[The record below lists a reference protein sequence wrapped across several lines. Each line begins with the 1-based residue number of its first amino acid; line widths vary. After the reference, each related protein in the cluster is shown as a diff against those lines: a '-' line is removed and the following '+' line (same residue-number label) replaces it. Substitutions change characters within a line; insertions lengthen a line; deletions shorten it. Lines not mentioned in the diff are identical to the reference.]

1 MSEGGG
7 WVGAAVPRK
16 EDEALLTGHA
26 RFIDDM
32 EPVPGLRHVALLRS
46 PHPHAEIADIDVSRA
61 AAHPGVHGVLT
72 GADIAAATRPI
83 PSAVRVPIDYY
94 PMAVD
99 KARHAGE
106 PVALVAADDRYVA
119 EDAVELIEVAYRPL
133 PPVIDPKAA
142 AEAGAALLHE
152 AVGSNVVHRRS
163 FRYGDPETAFAE
175 ADRIVRLDWTFPRYS
190 STPMETYGVIAAFEP
205 APDRYTVWSNFQG
218 PFILHAL
225 MAGALGVPGNRL
237 RLITSPQ
244 SGGSFGIKQG
254 MFPHMVLLAA
264 ASRLLGA
271 PLKWVEDRLEHLV
284 ASSSGSNRAD
294 EIEAA
299 FRSDGTLTGLRFRNL
314 VDVGAYIRAPEP
326 ASVYRMH
333 SASNGAYRVRD
344 IAIDNRLVTT
354 NRLPIGLNRGYGGP
368 QFFFALERAMDAGAR
383 ALGIDIAEIRRRNF
397 IPADAFPYTAPAGAV
412 YDAGDYEAA
421 LDRTLELADYE
432 ALRAERDRARAAG
445 RLFGIGLATAV
456 EPSGSNM
463 AYVTLA
469 QTPEER
475 ARSGGRSGGLGT
487 CTIAIDP
494 SGSVTVKTVSTPAGQ
509 GHATVAAQVV
519 ADALGLTPDDID
531 VVTEVD
537 TLTSAWSLASGNY
550 ANRFSSVVVDAI
562 GDAARRVAE
571 KIRLVAAEELEV
583 AAEDV
588 ELAEGMARVLGVK
601 EKALPFRRVA
611 AKTHWHPAGLP
622 EGVAP
627 GVFETAVMSPPA
639 LGPPDAEDRVASAV
653 TFGFI
658 CDLAAVEIDGGTGRI
673 EVRKYVSV
681 HDVGRVLNPLIAEG
695 QIVGGF
701 AHGIAGALMEEMVYD
716 EDGNPL
722 SGTFADYLCITA
734 PEMPGLTIGHFDT
747 PSPHTALGAKGWG
760 TAARC
765 WRPRRSPTR
774 WPMRSDA
781 KTSRRR
787 LPSTSSGGSPPAAE
801 TPGEARALRI
811 LPGRHAGRGAG
822 ARRRVRRRR
831 RGARRR
837 DVARPHAQHAAC
849 APCRGHRHQ
858 SRRRA
863 VRHPGSGWRGRDR
876 RALPPGGRA
885 RLRPG
890 PRCRAPAGRGAA
902 LRRAFPDAQPRHA
915 RRVGLPRRSER
926 GNPAGSGHARR
937 RDRAAAQGPVAD
949 RPGEGFLRGHIR
961 HRARARRDHRGARG
975 QSVPLHRIRADRPRR
990 AAGGRRAI
998 RQRGGVN

>member
-1 MSEGGG
+1 MSAGGR

-16 EDEALLTGHA
+16 EDEALLTGRA

-32 EPVPGLRHVALLRS
+32 EPVPGLRHAALLRS
-46 PHPHAEIADIDVSRA
+46 PHAHAEIGAIDVSRA

-94 PMAVD
+94 PVAVD
-99 KARHAGE
+99 KVRYAGE

-119 EDAVELIEVAYRPL
+119 EDALELIEVEYRPL
-133 PPVIDPKAA
+133 PPVIDLKAA
-142 AEAGAALLHE
+142 MGDDAALLHE
-152 AVGSNVVHRRS
+152 AVGSNVVHHRS
-163 FRYGDPETAFAE
+163 FRYGDPDTAFAE
-175 ADRIVRLDWTFPRYS
+175 ADRVVRLDWTFPRYS
-190 STPMETYGVIAAFEP
+190 STPMETYGAIAQFEP
-205 APDRYTVWSNFQG
+205 APDRYTIWSNFQG

-225 MAGALGVPGNRL
+225 MCGALGVPGNRL

-254 MFPHMVLLAA
+254 MYPYMVLLAA
-264 ASRLLGA
+264 ASRLLDA

-284 ASSSGSNRAD
+284 GSSAASNRED
-294 EIEAA
+294 EVEAA

-333 SASNGAYRVRD
+333 SASNGAYRVAN
-344 IAIDNRLVTT
+344 IAIDNRLVAT

-397 IPADAFPYTAPAGAV
+397 IPADAFPYDAPAGAI
-412 YDAGDYEAA
+412 YDAGDYAAA
-421 LDRTLELADYE
+421 LDKTLDLAGYE
-432 ALRAERDRARAAG
+432 GLRAERDRAQGEG

-475 ARSGGRSGGLGT
+475 ARAGGRSGGLGT
-487 CTIAIDP
+487 CTISIDP

-531 VVTEVD
+531 VVTEID
-537 TLTSAWSLASGNY
+537 TLTGAWSLASGNY
-550 ANRFSSVVVDAI
+550 ANRFSSVVIDAI
-562 GDAARRVAE
+562 GDAAQAVAD
-571 KIRLVAAEELEV
+571 KIRAIAADDLEV

-588 ELAEGMARVLGVK
+588 ELAGGAARVVGVA
-601 EKALPFRRVA
+601 EKSLPFRRVA

-622 EGVAP
+622 EGMAP
-627 GVFETAVMSPPA
+627 GIFETAIVSPPA
-639 LGPPDAEDRVASAV
+639 LGPPDAHDRVASAV

-658 CDLAAVEIDGGTGRI
+658 CDLAAVEIDPGTGRL

-681 HDVGRVLNPLIAEG
+681 HDVGNVLNPPIVEG
-695 QIVGGF
+695 QILGGF

-734 PEMPGLTIGHFDT
+734 PEMPRLTIGHVDT
-747 PSPHTALGAKGWG
+747 PSPHTALGAKGMG
-760 TAARC
+760 DGCSMLAPTAIAN
-765 WRPRRSPTR
+765 
-774 WPMRSDA
+774 A
-781 KTSRRR
+781 
-787 LPSTSSGGSPPAAE
+787 
-801 TPGEARALRI
+801 
-811 LPGRHAGRGAG
+811 
-822 ARRRVRRRR
+822 
-831 RGARRR
+831 
-837 DVARPHAQHAAC
+837 
-849 APCRGHRHQ
+849 
-858 SRRRA
+858 
-863 VRHPGSGWRGRDR
+863 
-876 RALPPGGRA
+876 
-885 RLRPG
+885 
-890 PRCRAPAGRGAA
+890 
-902 LRRAFPDAQPRHA
+902 
-915 RRVGLPRRSER
+915 
-926 GNPAGSGHARR
+926 
-937 RDRAAAQGPVAD
+937 VAD
-949 RPGEGFLRGHIR
+949 ALGREDVDPPFTLNKVWDLVAEGG
-961 HRARARRDHRGARG
+961 D
-975 QSVPLHRIRADRPRR
+975 
-990 AAGGRRAI
+990 AG
-998 RQRGGVN
+998 

>member
-1 MSEGGG
+1 MSGGGG

-32 EPVPGLRHVALLRS
+32 EPVPGLRHAALLRS
-46 PHPHAEIADIDVSRA
+46 PHAHAEIRAIDTARA
-61 AAHPGVHGVLT
+61 ADHPGVHGVLT
-72 GADIAAATRPI
+72 GADIAAAIRPI

-99 KARHAGE
+99 KARYAGE
-106 PVALVAADDRYVA
+106 PVALVAAEDRYVA
-119 EDAVELIEVAYRPL
+119 EDALELIEVDYRPL
-133 PPVIDPKAA
+133 PPVVDPKAA
-142 AEAGAALLHE
+142 MGEDAPLLHE
-152 AVGSNVVHRRS
+152 AVGSNVVHHRS

-175 ADRIVRLDWTFPRYS
+175 ADRVVRLDWTFPRYS
-190 STPMETYGVIAAFEP
+190 STPMETCGAIAQFEP
-205 APDRYTVWSNFQG
+205 APDRYTIWSNFQG

-225 MAGALGVPGNRL
+225 MSGALGVPGNRL

-254 MFPHMVLLAA
+254 MYPYMVLLAA
-264 ASRLLGA
+264 ASRLLDA

-284 ASSSGSNRAD
+284 GSSSASNRED
-294 EIEAA
+294 GIEAA
-299 FRSDGTLTGLRFRNL
+299 FGSDGTLTGLRFRNV

-333 SASNGAYRVRD
+333 SASNGAYAVRN
-344 IAIDNRLVTT
+344 ISVDNRLVAT

-397 IPADAFPYTAPAGAV
+397 IPRHAFPYSAPAGAI

-421 LDRTLELADYE
+421 LDKTLDLAGYGEL
-432 ALRAERDRARAAG
+432 RGERDRARAEG

-475 ARSGGRSGGLGT
+475 ARAGGRSGGLGT

-531 VVTEVD
+531 VVTEID

-550 ANRFSSVVVDAI
+550 ANRFSSVVIDAI
-562 GDAARRVAE
+562 GDAARSVAE
-571 KIRLVAAEELEV
+571 KIRMVAAEDLEV

-588 ELAEGMARVLGVK
+588 ELAGGTARVVGVP

-622 EGVAP
+622 EGMAP
-627 GVFETAVMSPPA
+627 GIFETAVISPPA
-639 LGPPDAEDRVASAV
+639 LGPPDEEDRVASAV

-658 CDLAAVEIDGGTGRI
+658 CDLAAVEIDPGTGRI
-673 EVRKYVSV
+673 EVAKYVSV
-681 HDVGRVLNPLIAEG
+681 HDVGTQLNPLIVEG

-716 EDGNPL
+716 AEGNPL

-734 PEMPGLTIGHFDT
+734 PEMPKLTVGHVDT
-747 PSPHTALGAKGWG
+747 PSPHTALGAKGMG
-760 TAARC
+760 DGCSMLAPTAVANAVA
-765 WRPRRSPTR
+765 
-774 WPMRSDA
+774 DA
-781 KTSRRR
+781 LGREDVE
-787 LPSTSSGGSPPAAE
+787 PPFTLNKLWELATE
-801 TPGEARALRI
+801 DG
-811 LPGRHAGRGAG
+811 GAG
-822 ARRRVRRRR
+822 
-831 RGARRR
+831 
-837 DVARPHAQHAAC
+837 
-849 APCRGHRHQ
+849 
-858 SRRRA
+858 
-863 VRHPGSGWRGRDR
+863 
-876 RALPPGGRA
+876 
-885 RLRPG
+885 
-890 PRCRAPAGRGAA
+890 
-902 LRRAFPDAQPRHA
+902 
-915 RRVGLPRRSER
+915 
-926 GNPAGSGHARR
+926 
-937 RDRAAAQGPVAD
+937 
-949 RPGEGFLRGHIR
+949 
-961 HRARARRDHRGARG
+961 
-975 QSVPLHRIRADRPRR
+975 
-990 AAGGRRAI
+990 
-998 RQRGGVN
+998 